1 MDTVSQAWRHIRQAP
16 FVALVIVASLAIGIG
31 VNTAVFSWV
40 QGRLLRPLPGVSG
53 SASLQLVEPQNDS
66 GMFVGTS
73 WPEYLDL
80 RRRLTTLPDL
90 IAAATTPAYIG
101 ESGTVERV
109 FGVLA
114 SDNYFSA
121 LNVQPVIGRTFQ
133 PSDLAADGR
142 EPVVVISYGL
152 WQTRFKGTPD
162 IVGRT
167 LRVNGQPLTVIGVT
181 PDVFQGTTLG
191 LNFDVWMPAPMER
204 SRSAR
209 GYAVMGRLAPGASAD
224 DAQREVAAVMVDLAQ
239 AYPETN
245 NTLTASVLPFWE
257 SPRGPQ
263 RMMATALVVL
273 QAVMLVLWL
282 AVCGNT
288 ANLVLAKA
296 SGRYRDVSIRLAL
309 GATPWRIRALLLTES
324 LLLGLAGAVVG
335 AVLAV
340 WGTRSLMVL
349 PMTGLPIRFQTEM
362 DGGGLL
368 FAMVLGVA
376 SGLIVGAGPAW
387 QLSRL
392 QAQTVFRASVKTA
405 GRSGLRNGLM
415 AAQVALA
422 VVVLVVAGLFIQS
435 FRETRTTDPGFARDG
450 ILLAS
455 FDLSG
460 RPSGRAG
467 GQIMA
472 SRLIDD
478 LSRVAGVE
486 GVSVSSSVPLDIH
499 GLPGRAFTIDGR
511 TRADG
516 ELDYALSNVVTPG
529 YFQTL
534 DIPFV
539 AGRDFAPLTDAD
551 APPQVIVNEA
561 FVRRYVDATAPLESA
576 LGRSIESRGRTQVIV
591 GVVATTMSNA
601 FGEPPTPVLYFS
613 YRDGAP
619 PLGEIHLR
627 TRPGAEMAMIPEVRR
642 AVQSVDP
649 QLPLFNV
656 RTMTQHVDTNLVF
669 RRVPARLFVVLA
681 PLLLVLVAAG
691 IYAVVSY
698 ATSLRTHDIG
708 IRLAL
713 GATPTRLVGESVA
726 SSMRVVVAGAVIG
739 WMLVFAGVIAVM
751 PAATADMTAFVGV
764 PLLMLAVALVACWI
778 PARRCATVEPA
789 LLLAGRLRL
798 AVRRP
803 ALARGIGN
811 PLPRFR

>member
-1 MDTVSQAWRHIRQAP
+1 MDTLSQAWRHIRQAP

-31 VNTAVFSWV
+31 VNTSVFSWV
-40 QGRLLRPLPGVSG
+40 QARLLRPLPGVDG

-109 FGVLA
+109 YGVLA

-162 IVGRT
+162 IVGHT
-167 LRVNGQPLTVIGVT
+167 LRVNGQPLTIIGVT
-181 PDVFQGTTLG
+181 PAVFQGTTLG
-191 LNFDVWMPAPMER
+191 LNFDVWMPAPLER
-204 SRSAR
+204 SRGAR
-209 GYAVMGRLAPGASAD
+209 GYAVMGRLAPGASTD
-224 DAQREVAAVMVDLAQ
+224 DAQREVAAVMQDLAQ

-245 NTLTASVLPFWE
+245 KTITASVLAFWE

-309 GATPWRIRALLLTES
+309 GATPGRIRALLLTES
-324 LLLGLAGAVVG
+324 LLLGVAGAVVG

-435 FRETRTTDPGFARDG
+435 FRETRTTDPGFTRDG

-460 RPSGRAG
+460 RPSGREG
-467 GQIMA
+467 GPIMA

-486 GVSVSSSVPLDIH
+486 SVAVSSSVPLDIH
-499 GLPGRAFTIDGR
+499 GLPGRAFTVDGR

-539 AGRDFAPLTDAD
+539 AGRDFAPLIDAD
-551 APPQVIVNEA
+551 APPQVIVNDA
-561 FVRRYVDATAPLESA
+561 FVRRYVDQPA
-576 LGRSIESRGRTQVIV
+576 LLRTIEARGRTYVIV

-601 FGEPPTPVLYFS
+601 FGEPPTPVMYFS

-619 PLGEIHLR
+619 ALGEIHVR

-642 AVQSVDP
+642 AVQAVDP
-649 QLPLFNV
+649 ELPLFNV
-656 RTMTQHVDTNLVF
+656 RTMAQHVDTNLVF

-713 GATPTRLVGESVA
+713 GATPARLVGESVA

-739 WMLVFAGVIAVM
+739 WMLVFAGVTAIM
-751 PAATADMTAFVGV
+751 PSATANMASFVGV
-764 PLLMLAVALVACWI
+764 PLLMLLVAAVACWI
-778 PARRCATVEPA
+778 PSRRCATVDPLVA
-789 LLLAGRLRL
+789 LR
-798 AVRRP
+798 
-803 ALARGIGN
+803 N
-811 PLPRFR
+811 E

>member
-1 MDTVSQAWRHIRQAP
+1 MDTLKQAWRQIRQTP
-16 FVALVIVASLAIGIG
+16 LVAVVIVASLAIGIG
-31 VNTAVFSWV
+31 VNTSVFSWV
-40 QGRLLRPLPGVSG
+40 QARLLRPLPGVSG

-73 WPEYLDL
+73 WLEYQDL
-80 RRRLTTLPDL
+80 RSRLTTLPNV
-90 IAAATTPAYIG
+90 IASRMTPAYIG
-101 ESGTVERV
+101 DPGTVERV

-121 LNVQPVIGRTFQ
+121 LDVQPVIGRTFQ
-133 PSDLAADGR
+133 ASDLAADGR

-162 IVGRT
+162 IVGQT
-167 LRVNGQPLTVIGVT
+167 LRVNGQPLTIIGVT
-181 PDVFQGTTLG
+181 PQIFQGTTLG
-191 LNFDVWMPAPMER
+191 LNFDVWMPATMAPVVVGSGELR
-204 SRSAR
+204 SRSVR
-209 GYAVMGRLAPGASAD
+209 GYAVMGRLAPGASSD
-224 DAQREVAAVMVDLAQ
+224 DARQEVAGVMRDLAQ

-245 NTLTASVLPFWE
+245 KTITASVLAFWE

-309 GATPWRIRALLLTES
+309 GATPGRIRTLLLTES
-324 LLLGLAGAVVG
+324 MVLGLAGAVLG
-335 AVLAV
+335 AVMAV
-340 WGTRSLMVL
+340 WGTRVLMVL

-368 FAMVLGVA
+368 FAVVLGVA

-387 QLSRL
+387 KLSRL
-392 QAQTVFRASVKTA
+392 NAQVVFRTSVKSS
-405 GRSGLRNGLM
+405 GRNGLRNGLM

-435 FRETRTTDPGFARDG
+435 FRETRTSDPGFARDG
-450 ILLAS
+450 VLLAA
-455 FDLSG
+455 FDTSG
-460 RPSGRAG
+460 RPSALAG
-467 GQIMA
+467 GRVMA
-472 SRLIDD
+472 GRIIED
-478 LSRVAGVE
+478 LSRVPGVE
-486 GVSVSSSVPLDIH
+486 GVAVSSSVPLDIH
-499 GLPGRAFTIDGR
+499 GLPGRVFTVDGR

-516 ELDYALSNVVTPG
+516 ELDQALSNIVTPG
-529 YFQTL
+529 YFDAL
-534 DIPFV
+534 KIPFL

-561 FVRRYVDATAPLESA
+561 FVQRYVDADEGNGA
-576 LGRSIESRGRTQVIV
+576 LQVQRALLRTIEARGRTHVIV
-591 GVVATTMSNA
+591 GVVATTLSNA

-619 PLGEIHLR
+619 PLGEIHVR

-649 QLPLFNV
+649 ELPVFNV

-669 RRVPARLFVVLA
+669 RRVPARLFVILG
-681 PLLLVLVAAG
+681 PLLLALVAAG
-691 IYAVVSY
+691 IYAVVPY

-708 IRLAL
+708 VRLAL
-713 GATPTRLVGESVA
+713 GASPGRVVGESVV
-726 SSMRVVVAGAVIG
+726 SSMRVVVAGAVVG
-739 WMLVFAGVIAVM
+739 WMLVFAGVTAVM

-778 PARRCATVEPA
+778 PSRRCAAVDPLVA
-789 LLLAGRLRL
+789 LR
-798 AVRRP
+798 
-803 ALARGIGN
+803 N
-811 PLPRFR
+811 E

>member
-1 MDTVSQAWRHIRQAP
+1 MDTLTQAWRQIRQTP
-16 FVALVIVASLAIGIG
+16 IVALVIVASLAIGIG
-31 VNTAVFSWV
+31 VNTSVFSWV
-40 QGRLLRPLPGVSG
+40 QARLLRPLPGVSD

-66 GMFVGTS
+66 GLFVGTS
-73 WPEYLDL
+73 WPEYQDL
-80 RRRLTTLPDL
+80 RSRLSTLPDL
-90 IAAATTPAYIG
+90 IASRMIPAYIG
-101 ESGTVERV
+101 EAGTVERV
-109 FGVLA
+109 FGVLV
-114 SDNYFSA
+114 SQNYFSA
-121 LNVQPVIGRTFQ
+121 LDVQPVVGRTFQ

-142 EPVVVISYGL
+142 EPVVVISYGV

-162 IVGRT
+162 VVGQT

-191 LNFDVWMPAPMER
+191 LNFDVWMPAPLDR

-224 DAQREVAAVMVDLAQ
+224 DAQREVVTVMQDLAQ
-239 AYPETN
+239 AHPDTN
-245 NTLTASVLPFWE
+245 KTITASVLSFWE

-309 GATPWRIRALLLTES
+309 GATPGRIRTMLLTES
-324 LLLGLAGAVVG
+324 MVLGLAGAAIG

-340 WGTRSLMVL
+340 WGTRVLVVL

-362 DGGGLL
+362 DGGGLV

-392 QAQTVFRASVKTA
+392 QAQAVFRASVKTS

-422 VVVLVVAGLFIQS
+422 VVVLVVAGLFLQS
-435 FRETRTTDPGFARDG
+435 FRETRTTDPGFVRDG
-450 ILLAS
+450 VLLAA
-455 FDLSG
+455 FDMSG
-460 RPSGRAG
+460 RPSALAGSRVMAGR
-467 GQIMA
+467 I
-472 SRLIDD
+472 IED
-478 LSRVAGVE
+478 LSRVPGVE
-486 GVSVSSSVPLDIH
+486 GVAVSSSIPLDIH
-499 GLPGRAFTIDGR
+499 GLPSRDFTVDGRA
-511 TRADG
+511 RADG
-516 ELDYALSNVVTPG
+516 ELDQALSNIVTPG

-534 DIPFV
+534 GIALL
-539 AGRDFAPLTDAD
+539 AGRDFAPLTDTG
-551 APPQVIVNEA
+551 APPQVMVNEA
-561 FVRRYVDATAPLESA
+561 FVRRY
-576 LGRSIESRGRTQVIV
+576 LGSTDGAIGRTVEARGRTQVIV

-619 PLGEIHLR
+619 PLGEIHVR
-627 TRPGAEMAMIPEVRR
+627 TRPGAEMAMIREVRR

-649 QLPLFNV
+649 ELPVFNV
-656 RTMTQHVDTNLVF
+656 RTMTQHVDSNLVF
-669 RRVPARLFVVLA
+669 RRVPARLFVILG

-698 ATSLRTHDIG
+698 ATSLRTTEIG

-713 GATPTRLVGESVA
+713 GATPKRLVAESVA
-726 SSMRVVVAGAVIG
+726 SNMRVVIAGAVTG
-739 WMLVFAGVIAVM
+739 WMIAFAAVTAIM
-751 PAATADMTAFVGV
+751 PSATSNMASFVGV
-764 PLLMLAVALVACWI
+764 PLLMLAVAAVACWI
-778 PARRCATVEPA
+778 PSRRCATVDP
-789 LLLAGRLRL
+789 LVSLR
-798 AVRRP
+798 
-803 ALARGIGN
+803 N
-811 PLPRFR
+811 D

>member
-1 MDTVSQAWRHIRQAP
+1 MDTLTQAWRQMRQTP
-16 FVALVIVASLAIGIG
+16 IVAIVTVASLALGIG

-40 QGRLLRPLPGVSG
+40 QARLLRPLPGVSD
-53 SASLQLVEPQNDS
+53 SASLQLVEPQNDA

-73 WPEYLDL
+73 WPEYQDL
-80 RRRLTTLPDL
+80 RSRLSTLPDL
-90 IAAATTPAYIG
+90 IASRMIPAYIG
-101 ESGTVERV
+101 EAGTVERV
-109 FGVLA
+109 FGVLV
-114 SDNYFSA
+114 SQNYFSA
-121 LNVQPVIGRTFQ
+121 LDVQPVVGRAFQ

-142 EPVVVISYGL
+142 EPVVVISYGV

-162 IVGRT
+162 VVGQT

-191 LNFDVWMPAPMER
+191 LNFDVWMPAPLDR

-224 DAQREVAAVMVDLAQ
+224 DAQREVVTVMQDLAQ
-239 AYPETN
+239 AHPDTN
-245 NTLTASVLPFWE
+245 KTITASVLSFWE

-309 GATPWRIRALLLTES
+309 GATPGRIRTMLLTES
-324 LLLGLAGAVVG
+324 MVLGLAGAAIG

-340 WGTRSLMVL
+340 WGTRVLVVL

-362 DGGGLL
+362 DGGGLV

-392 QAQTVFRASVKTA
+392 QAQAVFRASVKTS

-422 VVVLVVAGLFIQS
+422 VVVLVVAGLFLQS

-450 ILLAS
+450 VLLAA
-455 FDLSG
+455 FDMSG
-460 RPSGRAG
+460 RPSALEGSRVMAGR
-467 GQIMA
+467 I
-472 SRLIDD
+472 IED
-478 LSRVAGVE
+478 LSRVPGVE
-486 GVSVSSSVPLDIH
+486 GVAVSSSIPLDIH
-499 GLPGRAFTIDGR
+499 GLPSRDFTVDGRA
-511 TRADG
+511 RADG
-516 ELDYALSNVVTPG
+516 ELDQALSNIVTPG

-534 DIPFV
+534 GIALL
-539 AGRDFAPLTDAD
+539 AGRDFAPLTDTG
-551 APPQVIVNEA
+551 APPQVMVNEA
-561 FVRRYVDATAPLESA
+561 FVRRYLGSTDAAI
-576 LGRSIESRGRTQVIV
+576 GRTVEARGRTQVIV

-619 PLGEIHLR
+619 PLGEIHVR
-627 TRPGAEMAMIPEVRR
+627 TRPGAEMAMIREVRR

-649 QLPLFNV
+649 ELPVFNV
-656 RTMTQHVDTNLVF
+656 RTMTQHVDSNLVF
-669 RRVPARLFVVLA
+669 RRVPARLFVILG

-691 IYAVVSY
+691 ICAVVSY
-698 ATSLRTHDIG
+698 ATSLRTTEIG

-713 GATPTRLVGESVA
+713 GATPKRLVAESVA
-726 SSMRVVVAGAVIG
+726 SNMRVVIAGAVTG
-739 WMLVFAGVIAVM
+739 WMIAFAAVTAIM
-751 PAATADMTAFVGV
+751 PSATSNMASFVGV
-764 PLLMLAVALVACWI
+764 PLLMLAVAAVACWI
-778 PARRCATVEPA
+778 PSRRCATVDP
-789 LLLAGRLRL
+789 LVSLR
-798 AVRRP
+798 
-803 ALARGIGN
+803 N
-811 PLPRFR
+811 D

>member
-1 MDTVSQAWRHIRQAP
+1 MSIGTLTQAWRQIRQAP
-16 FVALVIVASLAIGIG
+16 LVALVIVASLAIGIG
-31 VNTAVFSWV
+31 VNTSVFSWV
-40 QGRLLRPLPGVSG
+40 QARLLRPLPGVSG
-53 SASLQLVEPQNDS
+53 SASLQLIEPQNDT

-73 WPEYLDL
+73 WPEYQDL
-80 RRRLTTLPDL
+80 RSRLTTLPDL
-90 IAAATTPAYIG
+90 IASRMIPAYIG
-101 ESGTVERV
+101 EAGTVERV

-121 LNVQPVIGRTFQ
+121 LDVHPVIGRTFQ
-133 PSDLAADGR
+133 PSDLAADSR
-142 EPVVVISYGL
+142 EPVVVISYGV

-162 IVGRT
+162 IVGQT

-181 PDVFQGTTLG
+181 PAIFQGTTLG
-191 LNFDVWMPAPMER
+191 LNFDVWMPAPQER

-209 GYAVMGRLAPGASAD
+209 GYAVMGRLAPGVSAD
-224 DAQREVAAVMVDLAQ
+224 DAQREVAAVMQDLAQ
-239 AYPETN
+239 AHPDTN
-245 NTLTASVLPFWE
+245 TTITASVLSFWE

-309 GATPWRIRALLLTES
+309 GATPGHIRTMLLTES
-324 LLLGLAGAVVG
+324 LLLGIAGAVLG
-335 AVLAV
+335 AVMAV
-340 WGTRSLMVL
+340 WGTRSLVVL
-349 PMTGLPIRFQTEM
+349 PTTGLPVRFQTEM

-405 GRSGLRNGLM
+405 GRSGLRHGLM

-422 VVVLVVAGLFIQS
+422 VVVLVVAGLFIRS
-435 FRETRTTDPGFARDG
+435 FQETRTTDPGFARDG
-450 ILLAS
+450 VLLAS

-460 RPSGRAG
+460 RPAAAAGSRATATRILEQLSQVTG
-467 GQIMA
+467 
-472 SRLIDD
+472 IDG
-478 LSRVAGVE
+478 VAL
-486 GVSVSSSVPLDIH
+486 SSSVPLDIH
-499 GLPGRAFTIDGR
+499 GLPGRVFTVEGR
-511 TRADG
+511 ARADG
-516 ELDYALSNVVTPG
+516 ELDQALSNTVTPG

-534 DIPFV
+534 RIPFL
-539 AGRDFAPLTDAD
+539 AGGDFAPLTDAD

-561 FVRRYVDATAPLESA
+561 FVRRYVDDGGDGGAAI
-576 LGRSIESRGRTQVIV
+576 GRTVEARGRTHIIV

-619 PLGEIHLR
+619 PLGEIHVR

-649 QLPLFNV
+649 ELPVFNI
-656 RTMTQHVDTNLVF
+656 RTMTQHVETNLVF
-669 RRVPARLFVVLA
+669 RRVPARLFVILG
-681 PLLLVLVAAG
+681 PLLLALVAAG

-713 GATPTRLVGESVA
+713 GATPARMVGESVA

-764 PLLMLAVALVACWI
+764 PLLMLAVAAVACWI
-778 PARRCATVEPA
+778 PSRRCATVDPLVA
-789 LLLAGRLRL
+789 LR
-798 AVRRP
+798 
-803 ALARGIGN
+803 N
-811 PLPRFR
+811 E

>member
-1 MDTVSQAWRHIRQAP
+1 MDTLTQAWRQIRQTP
-16 FVALVIVASLAIGIG
+16 IVAIVTVASLALGIG

-40 QGRLLRPLPGVSG
+40 QARLLRPLPGVSD
-53 SASLQLVEPQNDS
+53 SASLQLVEPQNEA

-73 WPEYLDL
+73 WPEYQDL
-80 RRRLTTLPDL
+80 RSRLSTLPDL
-90 IAAATTPAYIG
+90 IASRMIPAYIG
-101 ESGTVERV
+101 EAGTVERV
-109 FGVLA
+109 FGVLV
-114 SDNYFSA
+114 SQNYFSA
-121 LNVQPVIGRTFQ
+121 LDVQPVVGRAFQ

-142 EPVVVISYGL
+142 EPVVVISYGV

-162 IVGRT
+162 VVGQT

-191 LNFDVWMPAPMER
+191 LNFDVWMPAPLDR

-224 DAQREVAAVMVDLAQ
+224 DAQREVVTVMQDLAQ
-239 AYPETN
+239 AHPDTN
-245 NTLTASVLPFWE
+245 KTITASVLSFWE

-309 GATPWRIRALLLTES
+309 GATPGRIRTMLLTES
-324 LLLGLAGAVVG
+324 MVLGLAGAAIG

-340 WGTRSLMVL
+340 WGTRVLVVL

-362 DGGGLL
+362 DGGGLV

-392 QAQTVFRASVKTA
+392 QAQAVFRASVKTS

-422 VVVLVVAGLFIQS
+422 VVVLVVAGLFLQS

-450 ILLAS
+450 VLLAA
-455 FDLSG
+455 FDMSG
-460 RPSGRAG
+460 RPSALAGSRVMAGR
-467 GQIMA
+467 I
-472 SRLIDD
+472 IED
-478 LSRVAGVE
+478 LSRVPGVE
-486 GVSVSSSVPLDIH
+486 GVAVSSSIPLDIH
-499 GLPGRAFTIDGR
+499 GLPSRDFTVDGRA
-511 TRADG
+511 RADG
-516 ELDYALSNVVTPG
+516 ERDLALSNVVTPG
-529 YFQTL
+529 YFQAL
-534 DIPFV
+534 GIPLL
-539 AGRDFAPLTDAD
+539 AGRDFAPLTDTG
-551 APPQVIVNEA
+551 APPQVMVNEA
-561 FVRRYVDATAPLESA
+561 FVRRYVDANAPLDA
-576 LGRSIESRGRTQVIV
+576 AIGRTVEARGRTQVIV
-591 GVVATTMSNA
+591 GVVATTLSNA

-619 PLGEIHLR
+619 PLGEIHVR
-627 TRPGAEMAMIPEVRR
+627 TRPGAEMAMIREVRR

-649 QLPLFNV
+649 ELPVFNV
-656 RTMTQHVDTNLVF
+656 RTMTQHVDSNLVF
-669 RRVPARLFVVLA
+669 RRVPARLFVILG

-698 ATSLRTHDIG
+698 ATSLRTTEIG

-713 GATPTRLVGESVA
+713 GATPKRLVAESVA
-726 SSMRVVVAGAVIG
+726 SNMRVVIAGAVTG
-739 WMLVFAGVIAVM
+739 WMIAFAAVTAIM
-751 PAATADMTAFVGV
+751 PSATSNMASFAGV
-764 PLLMLAVALVACWI
+764 PLLMLAVAAVACWI
-778 PARRCATVEPA
+778 PSRRCATVDP
-789 LLLAGRLRL
+789 LVSLR
-798 AVRRP
+798 
-803 ALARGIGN
+803 N
-811 PLPRFR
+811 D

>member
-1 MDTVSQAWRHIRQAP
+1 
-16 FVALVIVASLAIGIG
+16 VIVASLAIGIG
-31 VNTAVFSWV
+31 VNTSVFSWV
-40 QGRLLRPLPGVSG
+40 QARLLRPLPGVSD

-66 GMFVGTS
+66 GLFVGTS
-73 WPEYLDL
+73 WPEYQDL
-80 RRRLTTLPDL
+80 RSRLSTLPDL
-90 IAAATTPAYIG
+90 IASRMIPAYIG
-101 ESGTVERV
+101 EAGTVERV
-109 FGVLA
+109 FGVLV
-114 SDNYFSA
+114 SQNYFSA
-121 LNVQPVIGRTFQ
+121 LDVQPVVGRTFQ

-142 EPVVVISYGL
+142 EPVVVISYGV

-162 IVGRT
+162 VVGQT

-191 LNFDVWMPAPMER
+191 LNFDVWMPAPLDR

-224 DAQREVAAVMVDLAQ
+224 DAQREVVTVMQDLAQ
-239 AYPETN
+239 AHPDTN
-245 NTLTASVLPFWE
+245 KTITASVLSFWE

-309 GATPWRIRALLLTES
+309 GATPGRIRTMLLTES
-324 LLLGLAGAVVG
+324 LLLGLAGAAIG

-340 WGTRSLMVL
+340 WGTRVLVVL

-362 DGGGLL
+362 DGGGLV

-392 QAQTVFRASVKTA
+392 QAQAVFRASVKTS

-422 VVVLVVAGLFIQS
+422 VVVLVVAGLFLQS

-450 ILLAS
+450 VLLAA
-455 FDLSG
+455 FDMSG
-460 RPSGRAG
+460 RPSALEGSRVMAGR
-467 GQIMA
+467 I
-472 SRLIDD
+472 IED
-478 LSRVAGVE
+478 LSRVPGVE
-486 GVSVSSSVPLDIH
+486 GVAVSSSIPLDIH
-499 GLPGRAFTIDGR
+499 GLPSRDFTVDGRA
-511 TRADG
+511 RADG
-516 ELDYALSNVVTPG
+516 ELDQALSNIVTPG

-534 DIPFV
+534 GIALL
-539 AGRDFAPLTDAD
+539 AGRDFAPLTDTG
-551 APPQVIVNEA
+551 APPQVMVNEA
-561 FVRRYVDATAPLESA
+561 FVRRY
-576 LGRSIESRGRTQVIV
+576 LGSTDGAIGRTVEARGRTQVIV

-619 PLGEIHLR
+619 PLGEIHVR
-627 TRPGAEMAMIPEVRR
+627 TRPGAEMAMIREVRR

-649 QLPLFNV
+649 ELPVFNV
-656 RTMTQHVDTNLVF
+656 RTMTQHVDSNLVF
-669 RRVPARLFVVLA
+669 RRVPARLFVILG

-691 IYAVVSY
+691 ICAVVSY
-698 ATSLRTHDIG
+698 ATSLRTTEIG

-713 GATPTRLVGESVA
+713 GATPKRLVAESVA
-726 SSMRVVVAGAVIG
+726 SNMRVVIAGAVTG
-739 WMLVFAGVIAVM
+739 WMIAFAAVTAIM
-751 PAATADMTAFVGV
+751 PSATSNMASFVGV
-764 PLLMLAVALVACWI
+764 PLLMLAVAAVACWI
-778 PARRCATVEPA
+778 PSRRCATVDP
-789 LLLAGRLRL
+789 LVSLR
-798 AVRRP
+798 
-803 ALARGIGN
+803 N
-811 PLPRFR
+811 D

>member
-1 MDTVSQAWRHIRQAP
+1 MFMAALPDTLKQAWRHIRQAP

-31 VNTAVFSWV
+31 VNTSVFSWV
-40 QGRLLRPLPGVSG
+40 QARLLHPLPGVSG

-73 WPEYLDL
+73 WLEYQDL
-80 RRRLTTLPDL
+80 RSRLTTLPNV
-90 IAAATTPAYIG
+90 IASRMTPAYVG
-101 ESGTVERV
+101 EPGSVERV
-109 FGVLA
+109 YGVLV

-121 LNVQPVIGRTFQ
+121 LDVQPEIGRTFQ
-133 PSDLAADGR
+133 PSDLSGDGR

-152 WQTRFKGTPD
+152 WQTRFKGSRE
-162 IVGRT
+162 IVGQT
-167 LRVNGQPLTVIGVT
+167 LRVNGQPLTIIGVT

-191 LNFDVWMPAPMER
+191 LNFDVWMPATMAPVVVAGSGELR

-209 GYAVMGRLAPGASAD
+209 GYAVMGRLAPGASTD
-224 DAQREVAAVMVDLAQ
+224 DAQREVAAVMQELAQ

-245 NTLTASVLPFWE
+245 KTITASVLAFWE

-309 GATPWRIRALLLTES
+309 GATPGRIRALLLTES
-324 LLLGLAGAVVG
+324 MVLGLAGAAIG

-340 WGTRSLMVL
+340 WGTRVLMVL

-368 FAMVLGVA
+368 FAIVLGVA

-450 ILLAS
+450 VLLAA
-455 FDLSG
+455 FDMSG
-460 RPSGRAG
+460 RPSALAG
-467 GQIMA
+467 SRVMA

-486 GVSVSSSVPLDIH
+486 GVAVSSSVPLDIH
-499 GLPGRAFTIDGR
+499 GLPGRVFTVDGR
-511 TRADG
+511 ARADG
-516 ELDYALSNVVTPG
+516 ELDQALSNIVTPG
-529 YFQTL
+529 YFHTL
-534 DIPFV
+534 QIPFL
-539 AGRDFAPLTDAD
+539 AGRDFAALTDAA
-551 APPQVIVNEA
+551 APPQVIVNDA
-561 FVRRYVDATAPLESA
+561 FVRRYVDASAPLESA
-576 LGRSIESRGRTQVIV
+576 LGRSIEARGRTQVIV
-591 GVVATTMSNA
+591 GVVATTLSNA

-619 PLGEIHLR
+619 ALGEIHVR

-642 AVQSVDP
+642 AVQAVDP
-649 QLPLFNV
+649 ELPLFNV

-681 PLLLVLVAAG
+681 PLLLALVAAG

-698 ATSLRTHDIG
+698 ATSLRTQDIG

-739 WMLVFAGVIAVM
+739 WMLVFAGVTAIM
-751 PAATADMTAFVGV
+751 PSATANMASFVGV
-764 PLLMLAVALVACWI
+764 PLLMLLVAGVACWI
-778 PARRCATVEPA
+778 PSRRCATVDPLVA
-789 LLLAGRLRL
+789 LR
-798 AVRRP
+798 
-803 ALARGIGN
+803 N
-811 PLPRFR
+811 E

>member
-1 MDTVSQAWRHIRQAP
+1 MDTLTQAWRQMRQTP
-16 FVALVIVASLAIGIG
+16 IVAIVTVASLALGIG

-40 QGRLLRPLPGVSG
+40 QARLLRPLPGVSD
-53 SASLQLVEPQNDS
+53 SASLQLVEPQNDA

-73 WPEYLDL
+73 WPEYQDL
-80 RRRLTTLPDL
+80 RSRLSTLPDL
-90 IAAATTPAYIG
+90 IASRMIPAYIG
-101 ESGTVERV
+101 EAGTVERV
-109 FGVLA
+109 FGVLV
-114 SDNYFSA
+114 SQNYFSA
-121 LNVQPVIGRTFQ
+121 LDVQPVVGRAFQ

-142 EPVVVISYGL
+142 EPVVVISYGV

-162 IVGRT
+162 VVGQT

-191 LNFDVWMPAPMER
+191 LNFDVWMPAPLDR

-224 DAQREVAAVMVDLAQ
+224 DAQREVVTVMQDLAQ
-239 AYPETN
+239 AHPDTN
-245 NTLTASVLPFWE
+245 KTITASVLSFWE

-309 GATPWRIRALLLTES
+309 GATPGRIRTMLLTES
-324 LLLGLAGAVVG
+324 LLLGLAGAAIG

-340 WGTRSLMVL
+340 WGTRVLVVL

-362 DGGGLL
+362 DGGGLV

-392 QAQTVFRASVKTA
+392 QAQAVFRASVKTS

-422 VVVLVVAGLFIQS
+422 VVVLVVAGLFLQS

-450 ILLAS
+450 VLLAA
-455 FDLSG
+455 FDMSG
-460 RPSGRAG
+460 RPSALEGSRVMAGR
-467 GQIMA
+467 I
-472 SRLIDD
+472 IED
-478 LSRVAGVE
+478 LSRVPGVE
-486 GVSVSSSVPLDIH
+486 GVAVSSSIPLDIH
-499 GLPGRAFTIDGR
+499 GLPSRDFTVDGRA
-511 TRADG
+511 RADG
-516 ELDYALSNVVTPG
+516 ELDQALSNIVTPG

-534 DIPFV
+534 GIALL
-539 AGRDFAPLTDAD
+539 AGRDFAPLTDTG
-551 APPQVIVNEA
+551 APPQVMVNEA
-561 FVRRYVDATAPLESA
+561 FVRRYLGSTDAAI
-576 LGRSIESRGRTQVIV
+576 GRTVEARGRTQVIV

-619 PLGEIHLR
+619 PLGEIHVR
-627 TRPGAEMAMIPEVRR
+627 TRPGAEMAMIREVRR

-649 QLPLFNV
+649 ELPVFNV
-656 RTMTQHVDTNLVF
+656 RTMTQHVDSNLVF
-669 RRVPARLFVVLA
+669 RRVPARLFVILG

-691 IYAVVSY
+691 ICAVVSY
-698 ATSLRTHDIG
+698 ATSLRTTEIG

-713 GATPTRLVGESVA
+713 GATPKRLVAESVA
-726 SSMRVVVAGAVIG
+726 SNMRVVIAGAVTG
-739 WMLVFAGVIAVM
+739 WMIAFAAVTAIM
-751 PAATADMTAFVGV
+751 PSATSNMASFVGV
-764 PLLMLAVALVACWI
+764 PLLMLAVAAVACWI
-778 PARRCATVEPA
+778 PSRRCATVDP
-789 LLLAGRLRL
+789 LVSLR
-798 AVRRP
+798 
-803 ALARGIGN
+803 N
-811 PLPRFR
+811 D